1 MKNNLSNIILNTKP
15 VADSFVND
23 QLKERRERIEKL
35 TRQLFR
41 KNKDISKLKLLYKN
55 EVGIVDLLNQTLKL
69 IRENTT
75 DKDLAP
81 MLNKVIKTTEAH
93 IKNNKELFKQWH

>member
-1 MKNNLSNIILNTKP
+1 MKNNTSNIILNTKP

-41 KNKDISKLKLLYKN
+41 KNKQINELKLLYQN
-55 EVGIVDLLNQTLKL
+55 EIGIVDLLNQSLVIIKKQ
-69 IRENTT
+69 TT
-75 DKDLAP
+75 DKELLP
-81 MLNKVIKTTEAH
+81 MLDKIIKTTNKH
-93 IKNNKELFKQWH
+93 INNKKQELEKWH

>member
-41 KNKDISKLKLLYKN
+41 KNKQISELKLLYQN
-55 EVGIVDLLNQTLKL
+55 EIGIVDLLNQSLVIIKKQ
-69 IRENTT
+69 TT
-75 DKDLAP
+75 DKELLP
-81 MLNKVIKTTEAH
+81 MLDKIIKTTNKH
-93 IKNNKELFKQWH
+93 INNKKQQLEQWH